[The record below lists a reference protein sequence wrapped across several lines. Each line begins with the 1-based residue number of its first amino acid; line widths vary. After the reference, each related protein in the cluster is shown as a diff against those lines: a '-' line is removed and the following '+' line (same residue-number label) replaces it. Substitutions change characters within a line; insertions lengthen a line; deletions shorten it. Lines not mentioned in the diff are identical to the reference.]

1 MAFLFFGLR
10 GQRRKRDLN
19 VLKVLFLL
27 LFSFDLLAK
36 NSLQIPHLSA
46 MQAVANSHHSKP
58 VLNFQN
64 EQIRLSFK
72 QNIIIMRFIIVN
84 CLLCFSVTG
93 LHAQFFKKD
102 AGLAHTFS
110 IVARDA
116 VTGEMAVGVQS
127 HWFSVGTA
135 VSWGEAGVG
144 VVATQSFVNK
154 SYGIKGLDLMKKG
167 KTAPEALQ
175 ELLALD
181 EGREVRQVAMID
193 VNGRVNSFT
202 GKNCI
207 DYAGNIVGKNY
218 SVQSNMMLTDK
229 VNKAMANV
237 FEASEGKQLA
247 ERVLLA
253 LKAAQAAGGD
263 IRGKQSVAILV
274 VAGKSTGQPWNE
286 RLIDLRVDDSKA
298 PLDEMDR
305 LLRTYRAYEHMNN
318 GDLATEKNDMKLAME
333 EYSAAMKMFP
343 ENLEM
348 QYWTAITLANN
359 KKVAEASKLLQKIY
373 KKDANWRELT
383 KRLPKVNLLTV
394 SVADLTELLK

>member
-1 MAFLFFGLR
+1 M
-10 GQRRKRDLN
+10 K
-19 VLKVLFLL
+19 KIIM
-27 LFSFDLLAK
+27 LFSLCLFT
-36 NSLQIPHLSA
+36 
-46 MQAVANSHHSKP
+46 V
-58 VLNFQN
+58 
-64 EQIRLSFK
+64 SFS
-72 QNIIIMRFIIVN
+72 F
-84 CLLCFSVTG
+84 
-93 LHAQFFKKD
+93 AQFFKKES
-102 AGLAHTFS
+102 GLAHTFS

-167 KTAPEALQ
+167 KTAPEALS
-175 ELLALD
+175 ELLAAD

-193 VNGRVNSFT
+193 ANGNVNSWT

-207 DYAGNIVGKNY
+207 DHAGNIVGKNY
-218 SVQSNMMLTDK
+218 AVQSNMMLGDK
-229 VNKAMANV
+229 VNAAMSKA
-237 FEASEGKQLA
+237 FESSEGKPLA
-247 ERVLLA
+247 ERVLIA
-253 LKAAQAAGGD
+253 LKTAQAAAGD
-263 IRGKQSVAILV
+263 IRGKQSAAILV

-286 RLIDLRVDDSKA
+286 RLIDLRVDDHKA
-298 PLDEMDR
+298 PLDELDR
-305 LLRTYRAYEHMNN
+305 LLRTFRAYEHMDK

-333 EYSAAMKMFP
+333 EYGAAMKMFP
-343 ENLEM
+343 DNLEM

-359 KKVAEASKLLQKIY
+359 KKLADASKLLQKIY

-394 SVADLTELLK
+394 SPIDLQELLK

>member
-1 MAFLFFGLR
+1 MKKTIFLF
-10 GQRRKRDLN
+10 
-19 VLKVLFLL
+19 
-27 LFSFDLLAK
+27 
-36 NSLQIPHLSA
+36 SL
-46 MQAVANSHHSKP
+46 
-58 VLNFQN
+58 
-64 EQIRLSFK
+64 
-72 QNIIIMRFIIVN
+72 
-84 CLLCFSVTG
+84 CLLIVPISF
-93 LHAQFFKKD
+93 AQFYKKD

-167 KTAPEALQ
+167 KTAPEALK
-175 ELLALD
+175 ELLAAD

-193 VNGRVNSFT
+193 ANGNVNAFT
-202 GKNCI
+202 GKKCI
-207 DYAGNIVGKNY
+207 DHAGNIVGQNY
-218 SVQSNMMLTDK
+218 SVQSNMMLGDK
-229 VNKAMANV
+229 VNEAMSKAFTGSA
-237 FEASEGKQLA
+237 EKPLA

-263 IRGKQSVAILV
+263 IRGKQSAAILV

-286 RLIDLRVDDSKA
+286 RLIDLRVDDHKA
-298 PLDEMDR
+298 PLDELDR
-305 LLRTYRAYEHMNN
+305 LLRTFRAYEHMDK

-333 EYSAAMKMFP
+333 EYGAAMKMFP

-359 KKVAEASKLLQKIY
+359 KKLVEASKLLQKIY

-383 KRLPKVNLLTV
+383 KRLPKVSLLNV
-394 SVADLTELLK
+394 SAAALQELLK